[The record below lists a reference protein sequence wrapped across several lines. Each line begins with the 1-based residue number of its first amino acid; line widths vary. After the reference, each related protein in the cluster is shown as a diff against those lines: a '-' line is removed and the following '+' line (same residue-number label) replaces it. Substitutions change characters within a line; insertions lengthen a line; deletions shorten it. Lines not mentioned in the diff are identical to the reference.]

1 MTFKKVLALV
11 LALSMIA
18 VLFAACGGKEDPT
31 TTAAPDATQASTD
44 APTDAP
50 ADDTEAGAKV
60 KTIDISLTDE
70 LYAFGVNK
78 EQPELLEKT
87 NAYIQQIKEDGTLE
101 AIVAKYFSE
110 DGEPAVIAS
119 AEEDD
124 SKDQLIVATNAA
136 FPPFESTEGDAYTGI
151 DIEIMA
157 GLAESLGK
165 ELVIKNVEFSA
176 VFSTVDA
183 GYADITASGITINES
198 RKEFVDF
205 TDSYYT
211 ASQIIIAPAD
221 ETAFADCAS
230 VADVEAV
237 LAGFG
242 EDITIGVQKGTTGQF
257 YVEGDE
263 DWGFDGLGCTCKA
276 YDSGALAVSDMVNG
290 NIQYVII
297 DEAPAKS
304 IAASVNE
311 AN

>member
-11 LALSMIA
+11 LALTMIA

-31 TTAAPDATQASTD
+31 TTAAPDATQA
-44 APTDAP
+44 ATDAP
-50 ADDTEAGAKV
+50 ADDTAAGAKV

-87 NAYIQQIKEDGTLE
+87 NAYIQQIKADGTLE

-110 DGEPAVIAS
+110 DGTPAVITS

-124 SKDQLIVATNAA
+124 SKDQLVVATNAA

-221 ETAFADCAS
+221 DTAFADCAS
-230 VADVEAV
+230 LEDVEAV

>member
-1 MTFKKVLALV
+1 MKFKKALALV
-11 LALSMIA
+11 LALAMIA
-18 VLFAACGGKEDPT
+18 VLFAACGKDNKPT
-31 TTAAPDATQASTD
+31 PGTDTD
-44 APTDAP
+44 AA
-50 ADDTEAGAKV
+50 AAKV
-60 KTIDISLTDE
+60 KTIDVSLTDE

-87 NAYIQQIKEDGTLE
+87 NAYIAQIKADGTLD

-110 DGEPAVIAS
+110 SGEPAVITS
-119 AEEDD
+119 AAEDET
-124 SKDQLIVATNAA
+124 KDQLVVATNAA

-165 ELVIKNVEFSA
+165 ELVIKNVEFSS

-221 ETAFADCAS
+221 DTAFDGCTTLEQ
-230 VADVEAV
+230 VEAV
-237 LAGFG
+237 LASFTA
-242 EDITIGVQKGTTGQF
+242 DNVIGVQKGTTGQF

-263 DWGFDGLGCTCKA
+263 DWGFDGLAATCKA

-290 NIQYVII
+290 NVQYVII

-311 AN
+311 G

>member
-1 MTFKKVLALV
+1 MKKALAV
-11 LALSMIA
+11 ILALSMIA
-18 VLFAACGGKEDPT
+18 VVFAACGKTEDPT
-31 TTAAPDATQASTD
+31 TAPDTTAAT
-44 APTDAP
+44 
-50 ADDTEAGAKV
+50 ADDTTAADDTAAAAKV

-78 EQPELLEKT
+78 NEPELLEKT
-87 NAYIQQIKEDGTLE
+87 NAYIAQIKADGTLD

-110 DGEPAVIAS
+110 DGAPAVIAS
-119 AEEDD
+119 AEEDA

-136 FPPFESTEGDAYTGI
+136 FPPFEATEGDAYTGI

-165 ELVIKNVEFSA
+165 ELVIKNVEFAS

-221 ETAFADCAS
+221 DTAFDACATLE
-230 VADVEAV
+230 DVEAV
-237 LAGFG
+237 LKGLGA
-242 EDITIGVQKGTTGQF
+242 DVTIGVQKGTTGQF

-263 DWGFDGLGCTCKA
+263 DWGFDGLTAACKA

-290 NIQYVII
+290 NVQYVII

-304 IAASVNE
+304 IADSVNA

>member
-1 MTFKKVLALV
+1 MKFKKALALV
-11 LALSMIA
+11 LALAMIA
-18 VLFAACGGKEDPT
+18 VLFAACGKDNKPT
-31 TTAAPDATQASTD
+31 PGTDTD
-44 APTDAP
+44 AA
-50 ADDTEAGAKV
+50 AAKV
-60 KTIDISLTDE
+60 KTIDVSLTDD

-87 NAYIQQIKEDGTLE
+87 NAYIAQIKADGTLD

-110 DGEPAVIAS
+110 SGEPAVITSS
-119 AEEDD
+119 AEDET
-124 SKDQLIVATNAA
+124 KDQLVVATNAA

-165 ELVIKNVEFSA
+165 ELVIKNVEFSS

-221 ETAFADCAS
+221 DTAFDGCTTLEQ
-230 VADVEAV
+230 VEAV
-237 LAGFG
+237 LAGFTA
-242 EDITIGVQKGTTGQF
+242 DTVIGVQKGTTGQF

-263 DWGFDGLGCTCKA
+263 DWGFDGLAATCKA
-276 YDSGALAVSDMVNG
+276 YDSGALAVNDMVNG
-290 NIQYVII
+290 NVQYVII

-311 AN
+311 G

>member
-1 MTFKKVLALV
+1 MKIKKVLAII
-11 LALSMIA
+11 LALSLIA
-18 VLFAACGGKEDPT
+18 VVFAACGKTEDP
-31 TTAAPDATQASTD
+31 TAAPDTTAAT
-44 APTDAP
+44 
-50 ADDTEAGAKV
+50 ADDTTAAADDTAAAKV

-78 EQPELLEKT
+78 KEPELLEKT
-87 NAYIQQIKEDGTLE
+87 NAYIAQIKADGTLD

-110 DGEPAVIAS
+110 NGEPAVIAS
-119 AEEDD
+119 AEEDA

-136 FPPFESTEGDAYTGI
+136 FPPFEATEGDAYTGI

-165 ELVIKNVEFSA
+165 ELVIKNVEFAS

-221 ETAFADCAS
+221 DTAFDACANLE
-230 VADVEAV
+230 DVEAV
-237 LAGFG
+237 LKGLGA
-242 EDITIGVQKGTTGQF
+242 DVTIGVQKGTTGQF

-263 DWGFDGLGCTCKA
+263 DWGFDGLTAACKA

-290 NIQYVII
+290 NVQYVII

-304 IAASVNE
+304 IADSVNA

>member
-1 MTFKKVLALV
+1 MKFKKALALV
-11 LALSMIA
+11 LALAMIA
-18 VLFAACGGKEDPT
+18 VLFAACGKDNKPT
-31 TTAAPDATQASTD
+31 PGTDTD
-44 APTDAP
+44 AA
-50 ADDTEAGAKV
+50 AAKV
-60 KTIDISLTDE
+60 KTIDVSLTDE

-87 NAYIQQIKEDGTLE
+87 NAYIAQIKADGTLD

-110 DGEPAVIAS
+110 SGEPAVITSS
-119 AEEDD
+119 AEDET
-124 SKDQLIVATNAA
+124 KDQLVVATNAA

-165 ELVIKNVEFSA
+165 ELVIKNVEFSS

-221 ETAFADCAS
+221 DTAFDGCTTLEQ
-230 VADVEAV
+230 VEAV
-237 LAGFG
+237 LAGFTA
-242 EDITIGVQKGTTGQF
+242 DTVIGVQKGTTGQF

-263 DWGFDGLGCTCKA
+263 DWGFDGLAATCKA
-276 YDSGALAVSDMVNG
+276 YDSGALAVNDMVNG
-290 NIQYVII
+290 NVQYVII

-311 AN
+311 G